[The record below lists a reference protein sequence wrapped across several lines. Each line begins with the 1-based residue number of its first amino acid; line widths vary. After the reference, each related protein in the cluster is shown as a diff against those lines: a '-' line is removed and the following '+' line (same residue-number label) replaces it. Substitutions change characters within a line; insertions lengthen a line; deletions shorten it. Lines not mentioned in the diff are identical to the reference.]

1 MKEFVSFSAQPVA
14 QQEIDFLILVIVM
27 QNSATLRRG
36 YYIGID
42 YISRI
47 AAMHIS
53 SFKSG

>member
-27 QNSATLRRG
+27 QNSATLRRR

-47 AAMHIS
+47 AAMHIFS
-53 SFKSG
+53 